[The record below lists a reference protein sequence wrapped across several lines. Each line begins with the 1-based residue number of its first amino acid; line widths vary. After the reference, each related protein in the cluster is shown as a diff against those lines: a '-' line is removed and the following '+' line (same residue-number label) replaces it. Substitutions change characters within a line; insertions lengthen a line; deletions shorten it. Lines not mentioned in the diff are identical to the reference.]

1 VHDCTSKPAAM
12 IKPAELR
19 SPPHSP
25 GSPADEDSRLLGSPA
40 KASPTASADDT
51 TAMSATSVL
60 QLTLFTTVTFTVAQ
74 IIAGHLSNSV
84 SLQGDSADMIVD
96 SITYSLNLWVEQRKL
111 KPHQANS
118 WKTETIEIVVVLSS
132 TVVLMIFTGFLF
144 QNAWDRITHAAGD
157 VKEKPMFV
165 FVFSLLNL
173 CIDVFQCWLYIR
185 FIRIKRSSDDG
196 ATNINV
202 LSAAM

>member
-1 VHDCTSKPAAM
+1 MHDCTSKPAAM

-84 SLQGDSADMIVD
+84 SLQGDSADMVRLLYFTLLHFGMILSLDCFV
-96 SITYSLNLWVEQRKL
+96 SPPCQCCTGSVSCYSAT
-111 KPHQANS
+111 PYHPP
-118 WKTETIEIVVVLSS
+118 LS
-132 TVVLMIFTGFLF
+132 TL
-144 QNAWDRITHAAGD
+144 
-157 VKEKPMFV
+157 
-165 FVFSLLNL
+165 
-173 CIDVFQCWLYIR
+173 
-185 FIRIKRSSDDG
+185 
-196 ATNINV
+196 
-202 LSAAM
+202 